1 MSERMVEERHGF
13 PGPPRGRGGWGG
25 HVGAPPAE
33 IEIVGMTKRFGDLV
47 ALDAVSLRLSPGTFH
62 AILGENGAGKS
73 TLVKCLMGYHHAD
86 AGRILVDGTA
96 RVIGNPRHAH
106 ELGLGM
112 VYQHFTLVPSMTAAE
127 NLILGADDLPA
138 VVRWEA
144 VRARLQAFQASMP
157 FAIDLDRPV
166 STLAAGEKQKL
177 EILKQLFLGRRVI
190 VLDEPTTVL
199 TPDEADQILG
209 VMREMT
215 RAGRLTAVIITHK
228 LREVLA
234 FADEVTVLR
243 AGRRVGGGPV
253 RELSQATL
261 VHMMIGAAR
270 IPEPAPPPGPR
281 RPAPALDVRE
291 LTVSNDKALT
301 AVRGVSLR
309 VHGGEIVGVAGVSG
323 NGQRELVEVLAGQRE
338 PDSGRIQVAGE
349 VYRRTRA
356 EMRRR
361 RVFVLMEEPLRN
373 ACVRGMSVAENLA
386 FRNFDEPPNVRGGWL
401 VSRRALRA
409 QGRALIERFRI
420 RAPSPDAPLE
430 TLSGGNV
437 QRTVLARE
445 LSGDVA
451 VLVAQNPCAGLDIAA
466 TAEIRSRIAAVRNAG
481 AAVLLISEDL
491 DELLELADRIVVMF
505 EGRLVYET
513 PREHAD
519 LHTIGH
525 YMASHP

>member
-1 MSERMVEERHGF
+1 
-13 PGPPRGRGGWGG
+13 
-25 HVGAPPAE
+25 
-33 IEIVGMTKRFGDLV
+33 MTKRFGDLV
-47 ALDAVSLRLSPGTFH
+47 ALDAVSLRLRPGTFH

-73 TLVKCLMGYHHAD
+73 TLVKCLMGYHRAD
-86 AGRILVDGTA
+86 AGRVLVDGTE

-112 VYQHFTLVPSMTAAE
+112 VYQHFTLVPSMTGAE

-138 VVRWEA
+138 IVRWDA
-144 VRARLQAFQASMP
+144 VRARLEAFQARIP
-157 FAIDLDRPV
+157 FAIDFDRPV

-190 VLDEPTTVL
+190 ILDEPTTVL

-253 RELSQATL
+253 RELSRAEL

-270 IPEPAPPPGPR
+270 MPEPAPPTAPR
-281 RPAPALDVRE
+281 RPAPALELHE
-291 LTVSNDKALT
+291 LTASNDKGLT

-338 PDSGRIQVAGE
+338 PDSGQIRIAGE
-349 VYRRTRA
+349 GYGRTRA

-361 RVFVLMEEPLRN
+361 GVFVLMEEPLRN

-386 FRNFDEPPNVRGGWL
+386 FRNFDEPPNARGGWL
-401 VSRRALRA
+401 VSRRALRTQA
-409 QGRALIERFRI
+409 RALIERFRI
-420 RAPSPDAPLE
+420 RASGPDAPLE

-466 TAEIRSRIAAVRNAG
+466 TAEIRSRIAGVRNAG

-513 PREHAD
+513 SRAQAD

-525 YMASHP
+525 YMASH

>member
-1 MSERMVEERHGF
+1 MSDVVAAVAR
-13 PGPPRGRGGWGG
+13 
-25 HVGAPPAE
+25 PPAVE
-33 IEIVGMTKRFGDLV
+33 VVTMTKRFGDLV
-47 ALDAVSLRLSPGTFH
+47 ALDQVSLRLAPGTFH

-73 TLVKCLMGYHHAD
+73 TLVKCIMGYYHAD
-86 AGRILVDGTA
+86 AGRVLVDGTE

-106 ELGLGM
+106 QLGLGM
-112 VYQHFTLVPSMTAAE
+112 VYQHFTLVPSMTGAE

-138 VVRWEA
+138 VVRWDA
-144 VRARLQAFQASMP
+144 VRARLEAFQAGMP
-157 FAIDLDRPV
+157 FTIDLDRPV
-166 STLAAGEKQKL
+166 ATLAAGQKQKL

-190 VLDEPTTVL
+190 ILDEPTTVL

-209 VMREMT
+209 VMRELT

-228 LREVLA
+228 LREVRA

-243 AGRRVGGGPV
+243 AGRRVGSSPV
-253 RELSQATL
+253 QDMSRDEL

-270 IPEPAPPPGPR
+270 IPEPAPPT
-281 RPAPALDVRE
+281 APARPTPVLE
-291 LTVSNDKALT
+291 LNDLTAVNDKALT

-338 PDSGRIQVAGE
+338 PEAGQIRVGGA

-361 RVFVLMEEPLRN
+361 RVSVLMEEPLRN

-386 FRNFDEPPNVRGGWL
+386 FRNFDEPPNAWGGWL

-409 QGRALIERFRI
+409 QARTLIERFRI
-420 RAPSPDAPLE
+420 RTPGPDAPLE

-437 QRTVLARE
+437 QRAVLARE

-451 VLVAQNPCAGLDIAA
+451 VLIAQNPCAGLDIAA

>member
-1 MSERMVEERHGF
+1 MSVPF
-13 PGPPRGRGGWGG
+13 VAAVAGPPA
-25 HVGAPPAE
+25 VEVVA
-33 IEIVGMTKRFGDLV
+33 MTKRFGDVV
-47 ALDAVSLRLSPGTFH
+47 ALDSVSLGLAPGTFH

-73 TLVKCLMGYHHAD
+73 TLVKCIMGYYHAD
-86 AGRILVDGTA
+86 AGRVLVDGTE
-96 RVIGNPRHAH
+96 RVIANPRHAH
-106 ELGLGM
+106 QLGLGM
-112 VYQHFTLVPSMTAAE
+112 VYQHFTLVPSMTVAE

-138 VVRWEA
+138 VVRWDA
-144 VRARLQAFQASMP
+144 VRTRLEAFQARMP
-157 FAIDLDRPV
+157 FTIDLDRPV
-166 STLAAGEKQKL
+166 ATLAAGEKQKL

-190 VLDEPTTVL
+190 ILDEPTTVL
-199 TPDEADQILG
+199 TPDEADKILG

-234 FADEVTVLR
+234 FAGEVTVLR

-253 RELSQATL
+253 QDMSRGELVRL
-261 VHMMIGAAR
+261 MIGAAR
-270 IPEPAPPPGPR
+270 MPEPAPPTALA
-281 RPAPALDVRE
+281 RPAAALE
-291 LTVSNDKALT
+291 LKDLTALNDKALT

-338 PDSGRIQVAGE
+338 PESGQIRVGGAA
-349 VYRRTRA
+349 YRRTRA

-386 FRNFDEPPNVRGGWL
+386 FRNFDEPPNALGGWL

-409 QGRALIERFRI
+409 QARALIERFRI
-420 RAPSPDAPLE
+420 RTPGPDAPLE

-437 QRTVLARE
+437 QRAVLARE

-519 LHTIGH
+519 LHTIGQ

>member
-1 MSERMVEERHGF
+1 MSDAASARPPDVE
-13 PGPPRGRGGWGG
+13 
-25 HVGAPPAE
+25 V
-33 IEIVGMTKRFGDLV
+33 IGMTRRFGDLV

-73 TLVKCLMGYHHAD
+73 TLVKCLMGYHRAD
-86 AGRILVDGTA
+86 AGRVLVDGTE

-112 VYQHFTLVPSMTAAE
+112 VYQHFTLVPSMTGAE
-127 NLILGADDLPA
+127 NLILGADDLPPII
-138 VVRWEA
+138 RWDA
-144 VRARLQAFQASMP
+144 VRARLEAFQARMP
-157 FAIDLDRPV
+157 FAIDFDRPV

-177 EILKQLFLGRRVI
+177 EILKQLFLGRRMI
-190 VLDEPTTVL
+190 ILDEPTTVL

-209 VMREMT
+209 VMRELT
-215 RAGRLTAVIITHK
+215 GAGRLTVVIITHK

-253 RELSQATL
+253 RELSRAQL
-261 VHMMIGAAR
+261 VHMMIGAAAGM
-270 IPEPAPPPGPR
+270 PEPAPPTTPR
-281 RPAPALDVRE
+281 RPAPALEVSE
-291 LTVSNDKALT
+291 LTISNDKGLT
-301 AVRGVSLR
+301 AVRGLSLR

-323 NGQRELVEVLAGQRE
+323 NGQRELIEALAGQRE
-338 PDSGRIQVAGE
+338 PDSGQIRIAGE
-349 VYRRTRA
+349 GYGRTRA

-361 RVFVLMEEPLRN
+361 GVFVLMEEPLRN
-373 ACVRGMSVAENLA
+373 ACVPGMSVAENLA
-386 FRNFDEPPNVRGGWL
+386 FRNFDEPPNARGGWL
-401 VSRRALRA
+401 VSRRALRTQA
-409 QGRALIERFRI
+409 RALIERFRI
-420 RAPSPDAPLE
+420 RASGPDAPLE

-525 YMASHP
+525 YMASH

>member
-1 MSERMVEERHGF
+1 
-13 PGPPRGRGGWGG
+13 
-25 HVGAPPAE
+25 
-33 IEIVGMTKRFGDLV
+33 
-47 ALDAVSLRLSPGTFH
+47 
-62 AILGENGAGKS
+62 
-73 TLVKCLMGYHHAD
+73 
-86 AGRILVDGTA
+86 
-96 RVIGNPRHAH
+96 
-106 ELGLGM
+106 M
-112 VYQHFTLVPSMTAAE
+112 VYQHFTLVPSMTGAE

-138 VVRWEA
+138 IVRWDA
-144 VRARLQAFQASMP
+144 VRARLEAFQARIP
-157 FAIDLDRPV
+157 FAIDFDRPV

-190 VLDEPTTVL
+190 ILDEPTTVL

-253 RELSQATL
+253 RELSRAEL

-270 IPEPAPPPGPR
+270 MPEPAPPTAPR
-281 RPAPALDVRE
+281 RPAPALELHE
-291 LTVSNDKALT
+291 LTASNDKGLT

-338 PDSGRIQVAGE
+338 PDSGQIRIAGE
-349 VYRRTRA
+349 GYGRTRA

-361 RVFVLMEEPLRN
+361 GVFVLMEEPLRN

-386 FRNFDEPPNVRGGWL
+386 FRNFDEPPNARGGWL
-401 VSRRALRA
+401 VSRRALRTQA
-409 QGRALIERFRI
+409 RALIERFRI
-420 RAPSPDAPLE
+420 RASGPDAPLE

-466 TAEIRSRIAAVRNAG
+466 TAEIRSRIAGVRNAG

-513 PREHAD
+513 SRAQAD

-525 YMASHP
+525 YMASH

>member
-1 MSERMVEERHGF
+1 MSEPEIEERHG
-13 PGPPRGRGGWGG
+13 GWGR
-25 HVGAPPAE
+25 HFGAPPEVE
-33 IEIVGMTKRFGDLV
+33 IIGMNKRFGDLV
-47 ALDAVSLRLSPGTFH
+47 ALDGVSVRLARGTFH

-73 TLVKCLMGYHHAD
+73 TLVKCLMGYHRPD
-86 AGRILVDGTA
+86 AGRVLVDGA
-96 RVIGNPRHAH
+96 ERVIGNPRHAH

-127 NLILGADDLPA
+127 NLILGADDLP
-138 VVRWEA
+138 VVVPWPA
-144 VRARLQAFQASMP
+144 VRARLAEFQTGMP
-157 FAIDLDRPV
+157 FTIDLDRPV

-209 VMREMT
+209 VLREMT

-243 AGRRVGGGPV
+243 SGRRVGGGAV
-253 RELSQATL
+253 RDVNREQL
-261 VHMMIGAAR
+261 VRMMIGAAR
-270 IPEPAPPPGPR
+270 MPEP
-281 RPAPALDVRE
+281 PAPTAAARPDPALE
-291 LTVSNDKALT
+291 LDALTAMNDKALM
-301 AVRGVSLR
+301 AVRDVSLR
-309 VHGGEIVGVAGVSG
+309 VHGGEIVGIAGVSG

-338 PDSGRIQVAGE
+338 PESGRIRVAGAA
-349 VYRRTRA
+349 YWPTRA
-356 EMRRR
+356 QMRRR

-373 ACVRGMSVAENLA
+373 ACVRSMSVAENLA
-386 FRNFDEPPNVRGGWL
+386 FRNFDEPPNARGGWL

-409 QGRALIERFRI
+409 QARALIERFRI
-420 RAPSPDAPLE
+420 RTAGPDAPLE

-445 LSGDVA
+445 LSGDVT

-513 PREHAD
+513 RREHAD
-519 LHTIGH
+519 PHTIGH

>member
-1 MSERMVEERHGF
+1 
-13 PGPPRGRGGWGG
+13 
-25 HVGAPPAE
+25 
-33 IEIVGMTKRFGDLV
+33 MTKRFGDLV
-47 ALDAVSLRLSPGTFH
+47 ALDAVSWRLEPGTFH
-62 AILGENGAGKS
+62 ALLGENGAGKS
-73 TLVKCLMGYHHAD
+73 TLVKCLMGYHQAD
-86 AGRILVDGTA
+86 AGRVLVDGTE

-106 ELGLGM
+106 QLGLGM

-138 VVRWEA
+138 VVPWDR
-144 VRARLQAFQASMP
+144 VRARLEAFQAGMP

-166 STLAAGEKQKL
+166 ATLAAGQKQKL

-190 VLDEPTTVL
+190 ILDEPTTVL
-199 TPDEADQILG
+199 TPDEAGQILG
-209 VMREMT
+209 VMRELT
-215 RAGRLTAVIITHK
+215 RAGGLTVVIITHK

-253 RELSQATL
+253 RDLTRDEL
-261 VHMMIGAAR
+261 VHTMLGAAR
-270 IPEPAPPPGPR
+270 MPEPAPPTAPAQ
-281 RPAPALDVRE
+281 PAPGLE
-291 LTVSNDKALT
+291 LSELMARNDKALT

-338 PDSGRIQVAGE
+338 PEAGEIRVAGA

-361 RVFVLMEEPLRN
+361 RVFLLMEEPLRN

-386 FRNFDEPPNVRGGWL
+386 FRNFDEKANARGGWL
-401 VSRRALRA
+401 VSRPALRA
-409 QGRALIERFRI
+409 QARALIEQFRI
-420 RAPSPDAPLE
+420 RTTGPDAPLE

-451 VLVAQNPCAGLDIAA
+451 VLIAQNPCAGLDIAA

-513 PREHAD
+513 PRAHAD

>member
-1 MSERMVEERHGF
+1 
-13 PGPPRGRGGWGG
+13 
-25 HVGAPPAE
+25 
-33 IEIVGMTKRFGDLV
+33 MTKRFGDLA
-47 ALDAVSLRLSPGTFH
+47 ALDAVSLRLRPGTFH

-73 TLVKCLMGYHHAD
+73 TLVKCLMGYHRAD
-86 AGRILVDGTA
+86 AGRVLVDGTE
-96 RVIGNPRHAH
+96 RVISNPRHAH

-112 VYQHFTLVPSMTAAE
+112 VYQHFTLVPSMTGAE

-138 VVRWEA
+138 IVRWDA
-144 VRARLQAFQASMP
+144 VRARLEAFQARIP
-157 FAIDLDRPV
+157 FAIDFDRPV

-190 VLDEPTTVL
+190 ILDEPTTVL

-253 RELSQATL
+253 RELSRAEL

-270 IPEPAPPPGPR
+270 MPEPAPPTAPR
-281 RPAPALDVRE
+281 RPAPALELHE
-291 LTVSNDKALT
+291 LTASNDKGLT

-338 PDSGRIQVAGE
+338 PDSGQIRIAGE
-349 VYRRTRA
+349 GYGRTRA

-361 RVFVLMEEPLRN
+361 GVFVLMEEPLRN

-386 FRNFDEPPNVRGGWL
+386 FRNFDEPPNARGGWL
-401 VSRRALRA
+401 VSRRALRTQA
-409 QGRALIERFRI
+409 RALIERFRI
-420 RAPSPDAPLE
+420 RASGPDAPLE

-466 TAEIRSRIAAVRNAG
+466 TAEIRSRIAGVRNAG

-513 PREHAD
+513 SRAQAD

-525 YMASHP
+525 YMASH

>member
-1 MSERMVEERHGF
+1 V
-13 PGPPRGRGGWGG
+13 
-25 HVGAPPAE
+25 
-33 IEIVGMTKRFGDLV
+33 
-47 ALDAVSLRLSPGTFH
+47 
-62 AILGENGAGKS
+62 
-73 TLVKCLMGYHHAD
+73 
-86 AGRILVDGTA
+86 
-96 RVIGNPRHAH
+96 
-106 ELGLGM
+106 
-112 VYQHFTLVPSMTAAE
+112 
-127 NLILGADDLPA
+127 LI
-138 VVRWEA
+138 
-144 VRARLQAFQASMP
+144 
-157 FAIDLDRPV
+157 
-166 STLAAGEKQKL
+166 
-177 EILKQLFLGRRVI
+177 
-190 VLDEPTTVL
+190 LDEPTTVL

-215 RAGRLTAVIITHK
+215 RAGRLTVVIITHK

-253 RELSQATL
+253 RELSRAEL
-261 VHMMIGAAR
+261 VHMMIGGTR
-270 IPEPAPPPGPR
+270 MPEPAPPTAPR
-281 RPAPALDVRE
+281 RPAPALEVHE
-291 LTVSNDKALT
+291 LIAANDKGLP

-338 PDSGRIQVAGE
+338 PDAGQIRIAGE
-349 VYRRTRA
+349 GYRRTRA

-361 RVFVLMEEPLRN
+361 GVFVLMEEPLRN
-373 ACVRGMSVAENLA
+373 ACVRGMSVADNLA
-386 FRNFDEPPNVRGGWL
+386 FRNFDEPPNARGGWL
-401 VSRRALRA
+401 VSRRALRTQA
-409 QGRALIERFRI
+409 RALIERFRI
-420 RAPSPDAPLE
+420 RTPGPDAALE

-513 PREHAD
+513 PRAQAD

>member
-1 MSERMVEERHGF
+1 MTDVAAARMPEPARPPDVE
-13 PGPPRGRGGWGG
+13 
-25 HVGAPPAE
+25 V
-33 IEIVGMTKRFGDLV
+33 VGMTKRFGDLV
-47 ALDAVSLRLSPGTFH
+47 ALDAVSLRLAPGTFH
-62 AILGENGAGKS
+62 VILGENGAGKS
-73 TLVKCLMGYHHAD
+73 TLVKCLMGYHRAD
-86 AGRILVDGTA
+86 AGRVLVNGTE

-112 VYQHFTLVPSMTAAE
+112 VYQHFTLVPSMTGAE
-127 NLILGADDLPA
+127 NLILGADDLPP
-138 VVRWEA
+138 VIPWDA
-144 VRARLQAFQASMP
+144 VRERLRDFQARMP
-157 FAIDLDRPV
+157 FAIDFDRPV

-190 VLDEPTTVL
+190 ILDEPTTVL
-199 TPDEADQILG
+199 TPDEADQILS
-209 VMREMT
+209 VMHEMT
-215 RAGRLTAVIITHK
+215 GAGRLTVVLITHK
-228 LREVLA
+228 LREVQA

-243 AGRRVGGGPV
+243 AGHRVGGGPV
-253 RELSQATL
+253 RELGRAEL
-261 VHMMIGAAR
+261 VHLMIGAAR
-270 IPEPAPPPGPR
+270 MPEPAPATAPR
-281 RPAPALDVRE
+281 RPAPDLEVHE
-291 LTVSNDKALT
+291 LTASNDKGLT

-338 PDSGRIQVAGE
+338 PDSGLLRVAGE
-349 VYRRTRA
+349 AYHRTRA
-356 EMRRR
+356 EIRRR

-386 FRNFDEPPNVRGGWL
+386 FRNFDEPPNARGGWL
-401 VSRRALRA
+401 VSRRALRTQA
-409 QGRALIERFRI
+409 RALIERFRI
-420 RAPSPDAPLE
+420 RTPGPDAPLE

>member
-1 MSERMVEERHGF
+1 
-13 PGPPRGRGGWGG
+13 
-25 HVGAPPAE
+25 
-33 IEIVGMTKRFGDLV
+33 MTKRFGDLV
-47 ALDAVSLRLSPGTFH
+47 ALDDVSLRLAPGTFH

-86 AGRILVDGTA
+86 AGRVLIDGTE
-96 RVIGNPRHAH
+96 RIIGNPRHAH

-112 VYQHFTLVPSMTAAE
+112 VYQHFTLVPSMTGAE

-138 VVRWEA
+138 VVRWSA
-144 VRARLQAFQASMP
+144 VHAQLAAFQARMP
-157 FAIDLDRPV
+157 FAIAFDRRV

-190 VLDEPTTVL
+190 ILDEPTTVL

-215 RAGRLTAVIITHK
+215 RAGRLTVALITHK

-234 FADEVTVLR
+234 FADEVSVLR
-243 AGRRVGGGPV
+243 GGRRVGGGPV
-253 RELSQATL
+253 RAMSRAQL

-270 IPEPAPPPGPR
+270 IPEPPPPTAPP
-281 RPAPALDVRE
+281 RPDPALELEE
-291 LTVSNDKALT
+291 LTALNDKALT

-338 PDSGRIQVAGE
+338 PEAGQIRVAGA
-349 VYRRTRA
+349 VYRRTRP

-386 FRNFDEPPNVRGGWL
+386 FRNFDEPPNAWGGL

-409 QGRALIERFRI
+409 QARALIERFRI
-420 RAPSPDAPLE
+420 RTAGPDAPLE

-466 TAEIRSRIAAVRNAG
+466 TAEIRSRIAAVRNTG

-491 DELLELADRIVVMF
+491 DELMELADRIVVMF

-525 YMASHP
+525 YMASHL

>member
-1 MSERMVEERHGF
+1 
-13 PGPPRGRGGWGG
+13 
-25 HVGAPPAE
+25 
-33 IEIVGMTKRFGDLV
+33 
-47 ALDAVSLRLSPGTFH
+47 
-62 AILGENGAGKS
+62 
-73 TLVKCLMGYHHAD
+73 
-86 AGRILVDGTA
+86 
-96 RVIGNPRHAH
+96 
-106 ELGLGM
+106 
-112 VYQHFTLVPSMTAAE
+112 
-127 NLILGADDLPA
+127 
-138 VVRWEA
+138 
-144 VRARLQAFQASMP
+144 
-157 FAIDLDRPV
+157 
-166 STLAAGEKQKL
+166 
-177 EILKQLFLGRRVI
+177 
-190 VLDEPTTVL
+190 VL

-209 VMREMT
+209 VMHEMT
-215 RAGRLTAVIITHK
+215 GAGRLTAVIITHK

-253 RELSQATL
+253 RELSRAEL

-270 IPEPAPPPGPR
+270 MPEPAPPTAPR
-281 RPAPALDVRE
+281 RPAPALELHE
-291 LTVSNDKALT
+291 LTASNDKGLT

-338 PDSGRIQVAGE
+338 PDSGQIRIAGE
-349 VYRRTRA
+349 GYGRTRA

-361 RVFVLMEEPLRN
+361 GVFVLMEEPLRN

-386 FRNFDEPPNVRGGWL
+386 FRNFDEPPNARGGWL
-401 VSRRALRA
+401 VSRRALRTQA
-409 QGRALIERFRI
+409 RALIERFRI
-420 RAPSPDAPLE
+420 RASGPDAPLE

-466 TAEIRSRIAAVRNAG
+466 TAEIRSRIAGVRNAG

-513 PREHAD
+513 SRAQAD

-525 YMASHP
+525 YMASH